1 MPVPARRPRPDGTTS
16 SPRPRR
22 RRFGD
27 LGVRTRVVASVL
39 VGVVVAGAVGG
50 SALAALART
59 DAATASVYD
68 DDLLGFERVAAMRRS
83 TLEMRLDVTSH
94 ALAADDASRQTFV
107 RDIAALDATIA
118 EDLDAVVA
126 DASAAGHESL
136 AEGAATFAD
145 ALASYQQLR
154 DRTLL
159 PAAERGD
166 LAAWQRARDMQAAPL
181 IATMMDALAA
191 MVDDQKASAQR
202 SVADAHAAYSSN
214 RTLVVVL
221 LAAGPALALT
231 LGLLT
236 ARGILRAVERVRVA
250 CDALADGDLTV
261 EAGLDTQDEPG
272 RAAQSLDRAIGT
284 LREVVGDIDT
294 TSVTLAAAA
303 EQLSGSAQAIAAQA
317 EQTEAQAGVVSAAA
331 EQVSR
336 TTQTV
341 AAGTQQMDA
350 SIQEI
355 SRSTS
360 EAARISDQAA
370 RSAAETTDVIE
381 RLGESSRQ
389 IGDVVKS
396 IAAIAG
402 QTNLLALNATIEAA
416 RAGHEG
422 KGFAVVAGEVKDL
435 AQETGSATEDIARRV
450 EAIQA
455 DAARAVEAVAEISR
469 VVGAVHE
476 LQTTVA
482 AAVEEQTATTAEI
495 GRNVTEAAGGSG
507 QIAENIAG
515 VAQAAAVTRDG
526 SAESERAAGELAAL
540 SGRLRGVVGQFR
552 YRVPAGSGAATPALP
567 QQREPARRDEPTTAF
582 VTLPTA

>member
-1 MPVPARRPRPDGTTS
+1 MSVPALHPRPDGTTS
-16 SPRPRR
+16 PGRPHR

-27 LGVRTRVVASVL
+27 LGVRTRIVASVL
-39 VGVVVAGAVGG
+39 VGVVAAGAVGA

-94 ALAADDASRQTFV
+94 ALAADEASRQAFV
-107 RDIAALDATIA
+107 RDIAALDAAIA
-118 EDLDAVVA
+118 EDLGAVVE
-126 DASAAGHESL
+126 DAGGAGDEPL
-136 AEGAATFAD
+136 AEGAAAFAD

-154 DRTLL
+154 DGTLL

-166 LAAWQRARDMQAAPL
+166 IAAWQRARDMQAAPL
-181 IATMMDALAA
+181 ITTMMDALAT
-191 MVDDQKASAQR
+191 MVDGEKASAQE
-202 SVADAHAAYSSN
+202 SVAEAHAAYVSN
-214 RTLVVVL
+214 RTLVVAL
-221 LAAGPALALT
+221 LAAGLVLALT
-231 LGLLT
+231 LGLVT

-303 EQLSGSAQAIAAQA
+303 EQLSGSAQQIAAQA

-331 EQVSR
+331 EEVSR

-370 RSAAETTDVIE
+370 RSAAETTAVIE

-416 RAGHEG
+416 RAGQEG

-435 AQETGSATEDIARRV
+435 AQETGDATEDIARRV

-552 YRVPAGSGAATPALP
+552 YRVPAGPGGVSPELP
-567 QQREPARRDEPTTAF
+567 QQREPARRDAPDTAF